1 MTTLIKQR
9 PAIALGSRIGVIAVP
24 LLVFVLCVLFVPR
37 FLSVDNLQNVLRV
50 GSILLI
56 AACGQTG
63 ILIVGGIDFSMG
75 SAVALLSVVTVIL
88 APELG
93 VALAFTGGI
102 CVAVLVGLCNG
113 LLIAYLKLP
122 AFLVTL
128 GMLLVL
134 HGLAS
139 LLSGGMPLD
148 AAPSPGFLWLGS
160 GHVAGIPVPIILA
173 LLAVLSLHGL
183 LRYTL
188 VGRSWYLIG
197 TRFNAALNA
206 GLPARRMVL
215 LAYIVAGL
223 FCALAGAILTSRV
236 GSGQPN
242 LYPDL
247 AFATI
252 AVCAIGGIPLN
263 GGRGSAVQ
271 VVCGALIIAMLNN
284 AVVLLNLTSAWQQLL
299 MALVI
304 GAAVVLPQ
312 MPNVRRRCI
321 HLLRGNA
328 Q

>member
-1 MTTLIKQR
+1 MTTFIKQR
-9 PAIALGSRIGVIAVP
+9 SAIALGSRIGVIAIP
-24 LLVFVLCVLFVPR
+24 LVVFIVCVLFVPR

-56 AACGQTG
+56 AACGQAA

-88 APELG
+88 APEHG
-93 VALAFTGGI
+93 VALAFACGM
-102 CVAVLVGLCNG
+102 CVAVLAGLCNG

-128 GMLLVL
+128 GMLMVL

-148 AAPSPGFLWLGS
+148 AAPSPSFLWLGS
-160 GHVAGIPVPIILA
+160 GHVAGIPVPIVLA
-173 LLAVLSLHGL
+173 VLAVLSLHFL
-183 LRYTL
+183 LRYTVAGRGWFL
-188 VGRSWYLIG
+188 VG
-197 TRFNAALNA
+197 TNFNAAVNA
-206 GLPARRMVL
+206 GLPARRSVL
-215 LAYIVAGL
+215 LAYVVAGL

-299 MALVI
+299 MAAVI
-304 GAAVVLPQ
+304 AAAVLLPQ
-312 MPNVRRRCI
+312 LHTVRRRYT
-321 HLLRGNA
+321 HLFKGNA

>member
-1 MTTLIKQR
+1 MTILIKPR

-24 LLVFVLCVLFVPR
+24 LMVFALCVLFVPR

-88 APELG
+88 APEQG
-93 VALAFTGGI
+93 VALAFAGGI
-102 CVAVLVGLCNG
+102 CVVVLVGLCNG

-128 GMLLVL
+128 GMLMVL

-148 AAPSPGFLWLGS
+148 AALSSGFLWLGS
-160 GHVAGIPVPIILA
+160 GYVAGIPVPIILA

-188 VGRSWYLIG
+188 VGRSWYLVG
-197 TRFNAALNA
+197 TNFNAALNA

-215 LAYIVAGL
+215 LAYVVAGL

-304 GAAVVLPQ
+304 AVAVVLPQ
-312 MPNVRRRCI
+312 LPNVRRRCI
-321 HLLRGNA
+321 HLLTGNT